1 MIALSDLNALPRDAF
16 VAKLAEIYEHS
27 PWVAEAVAGQ
37 RPFAS
42 RTALHGAM
50 EAVVAGAEEAR
61 QLALLRAHPEL
72 AGRAA
77 QRGDLT
83 AHSRSEQ
90 SGSGLLT
97 APADTVERIQALN
110 RAYAETFGFP
120 FIIAVKGLDRE
131 TILARLEERL
141 QNGAG
146 AEREEALRQVGR
158 IAALRLEA
166 LIEPA

>member
-1 MIALSDLNALPRDAF
+1 MTALSELNALPQDAF
-16 VAKLAEIYEHS
+16 VARLAEIYEHS
-27 PWVAEAVAGQ
+27 PWVAEAACAK

-42 RTALHGAM
+42 REALHGAM
-50 EAVVAGAEEAR
+50 EAVVAGADEDR
-61 QLALLRAHPEL
+61 KLALLRAHPEL

-77 QRGDLT
+77 QRGELT

-90 SGSGLLT
+90 DGSGLLA
-97 APADTVERIQALN
+97 APVDAVARMQSLN
-110 RAYAETFGFP
+110 RAYSDQFGFP

-141 QNGAG
+141 ENDAE
-146 AEREEALRQVGR
+146 AERAEALRQVGR

-166 LIEPA
+166 LIEG